1 MNSNDKLVTKITLLG
16 SNFLSFRVRTA
27 GEEFLIRPRNSNLIQ
42 FVLVGLAGEIYSELY
57 GIADI
62 FIALKTLTVTNM
74 IPALTWRPFYQD
86 ISFLDLRLSRI
97 IPHESRTIL

>member
-1 MNSNDKLVTKITLLG
+1 M
-16 SNFLSFRVRTA
+16 
-27 GEEFLIRPRNSNLIQ
+27 IQ

-86 ISFLDLRLSRI
+86 ISFLDLRSSRQI
-97 IPHESRTIL
+97 EQKEPPRPPLKISH

>member
-1 MNSNDKLVTKITLLG
+1 MFVARIIITTNTLLPLPG
-16 SNFLSFRVRTA
+16 F
-27 GEEFLIRPRNSNLIQ
+27 EIKPLIQ

-86 ISFLDLRLSRI
+86 ISFLDLRLFRI
-97 IPHESRTIL
+97 IPHESPSLF

>member
-1 MNSNDKLVTKITLLG
+1 MTSSLLKLHYWGPTFYHSG
-16 SNFLSFRVRTA
+16 FWTA

-86 ISFLDLRLSRI
+86 ISFLDLRLFRI
-97 IPHESRTIL
+97 IPHESPSLS